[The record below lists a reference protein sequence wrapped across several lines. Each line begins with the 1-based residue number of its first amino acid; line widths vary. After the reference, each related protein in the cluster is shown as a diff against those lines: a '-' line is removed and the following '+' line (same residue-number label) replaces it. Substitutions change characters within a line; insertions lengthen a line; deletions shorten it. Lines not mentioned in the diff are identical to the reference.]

1 MSRYIFEL
9 APAAAYA
16 WSPSGRRPSR
26 KTFTDTTGYANVCI
40 FGVLNL
46 PKPEAEA
53 PRTQSVDY
61 LRFPHRVTIQRNT
74 AGDLATG
81 SQHDL

>member
-16 WSPSGRRPSR
+16 GPLLGADHLE
-26 KTFTDTTGYANVCI
+26 KAFADTTGYANVCI

-61 LRFPHRVTIQRNT
+61 LRFPHRVTIQRNS
-74 AGDLATG
+74 AGDLATC
-81 SQHDL
+81 SQYDL